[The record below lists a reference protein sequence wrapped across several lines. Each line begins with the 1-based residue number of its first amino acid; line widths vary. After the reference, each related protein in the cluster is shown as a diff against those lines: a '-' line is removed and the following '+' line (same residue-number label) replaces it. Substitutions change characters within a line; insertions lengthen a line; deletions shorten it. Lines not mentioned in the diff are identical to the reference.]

1 MLKNNNSIAFV
12 LDLVPMARYTWHLM
26 TFTPTCV
33 FDIKPDCALIGFD
46 RASSAIF
53 VRFWWSYLQNSRFE
67 MAKFHPQ
74 GQDATKRRA
83 KMKEFIA
90 FLLTFARSGAR
101 SYHREVAVAK

>member
-33 FDIKPDCALIGFD
+33 FDIKPDCALMGFD

-53 VRFWWSYLQNSRFE
+53 VRFWWSYY
-67 MAKFHPQ
+67 K
-74 GQDATKRRA
+74 T
-83 KMKEFIA
+83 
-90 FLLTFARSGAR
+90 
-101 SYHREVAVAK
+101 AVLKWQSSTHKVKTLPNGVRK